1 MPTVPSTLHV
11 IERAQLIPRPLDEVF
26 GFFTDASNLERITPP
41 FLRFRIVG
49 PAPIAMGRGTRIDYR
64 LSLHGVPVRWRT
76 LIARWEPG
84 RCFVDLQLTG
94 PFAYWEHTHTFEE
107 GPAGTTIGDRI
118 RYRMPFGPVETTLPP
133 FRTVIEPDRI
143 WLRKVTET
151 VAGGFA
157 STDPSV
163 GEVDLTPVCA
173 RAARAVSGVGRQR
186 RGPDGVDIAIPFGRI
201 RLLGD
206 AVTGRAIHAPGRS
219 ARRRDRPSDRV
230 TPAVAPPGWAAPRPP

>member
-118 RYRMPFGPVETTLPP
+118 RYRMPFGPVGALAH
-133 FRTVIEPDRI
+133 RLLVARDLDR
-143 WLRKVTET
+143 V
-151 VAGGFA
+151 FA
-157 STDPSV
+157 HRHR
-163 GEVDLTPVCA
+163 EVE
-173 RAARAVSGVGRQR
+173 
-186 RGPDGVDIAIPFGRI
+186 
-201 RLLGD
+201 RLLG
-206 AVTGRAIHAPGRS
+206 AS
-219 ARRRDRPSDRV
+219 
-230 TPAVAPPGWAAPRPP
+230 